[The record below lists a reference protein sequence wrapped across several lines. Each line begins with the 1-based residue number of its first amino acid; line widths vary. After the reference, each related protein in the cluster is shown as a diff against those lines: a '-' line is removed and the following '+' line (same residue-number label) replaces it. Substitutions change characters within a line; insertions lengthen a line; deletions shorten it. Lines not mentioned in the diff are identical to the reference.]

1 MAADVEHK
9 PPKNYPLRGAIYFM
23 IGHVFL
29 AILIT
34 LWGYQTSIFEYHSV
48 DKLFYI
54 IELPGAEFTSL
65 IGQAP
70 PIAGQA
76 ESTGGTTPYLITFII
91 NTICY
96 GLIGFGVGYLFK
108 RYNLIEETENVFLT
122 EEEQQRNELE
132 EKAEK
137 TGLS

>member
-65 IGQAP
+65 IGQAENLD
-70 PIAGQA
+70 
-76 ESTGGTTPYLITFII
+76 ESTPYLITFII

-96 GLIGFGVGYLFK
+96 GLIGFGVGYLLK